1 MADARNY
8 NVPEAQSPTT
18 WANDLCNALAPA
30 LPNWTITFLMI
41 NRTAIDAGN
50 LTYQYVAAQ
59 AQDAWLHLHPRRSG
73 GTKAAFPAFTGS
85 RASGSEVNHS
95 EAESESEA
103 ERPRGRTPS
112 RGKRGSSHG
121 GSRGGSAR
129 GRGAAQ
135 SRGSKRR
142 RADTNEQDQC
152 EACHGD
158 HPLMKCYYA
167 FPEKAYN
174 RWTPNPG
181 MKALVR
187 HKISTTPDLKEKI
200 ERFQKRQKQDDDQE

>member
-1 MADARNY
+1 MLSAALETIVNY
-8 NVPEAQSPTT
+8 YSIRSTISQ
-18 WANDLCNALAPA
+18 ALTP
-30 LPNWTITFLMI
+30 PC
-41 NRTAIDAGN
+41 
-50 LTYQYVAAQ
+50 
-59 AQDAWLHLHPRRSG
+59 
-73 GTKAAFPAFTGS
+73 
-85 RASGSEVNHS
+85 HS
-95 EAESESEA
+95 
-103 ERPRGRTPS
+103 
-112 RGKRGSSHG
+112 

-142 RADTNEQDQC
+142 RADTNEQNQC

-158 HPLMKCYYA
+158 HPLTKCYYA

-187 HKISTTPDLKEKI
+187 HKISITPDLKEKI